1 MHIIRDSAEHMR
13 EYLDKHGIV
22 QADYIISGLP
32 FASLPAYVMV
42 WFYYT
47 ETIAD
52 RA

>member
-42 WFYYT
+42 WEVGCST
-47 ETIAD
+47 NG
-52 RA
+52 